1 MNCAKHINEDLPY
14 CPQCLALYWQ
24 KKYADL
30 KEIDGDREKDNLEAL
45 VEWAMK
51 RGFSTGHADT
61 QMDLLYE
68 LSWQLD
74 ELEKKARGDMKM
86 EKAGVDGNYDRL
98 SLICSALTGVASNMP
113 VDCGLED
120 YEYRSFA
127 RKAINLLESEE

>member
-1 MNCAKHINEDLPY
+1 M
-14 CPQCLALYWQ
+14 
-24 KKYADL
+24 
-30 KEIDGDREKDNLEAL
+30 DNLEAL

-127 RKAINLLESEE
+127 RKAINLADATLSLLESEE